1 METKVTALKLLKTPN
16 EESIPTKNR
25 VAISLITG
33 EIVLY
38 DFNLRQLQSIS
49 IKPVNEEIIQLINL
63 SATEFLA
70 FTKEGSISIHN
81 NSTLAETKTGSIFN
95 LKSED
100 YIDLILIKSREFFL
114 FTLEKQKL
122 EFYSAS
128 SFKKTDSWDYFFE
141 RDLICCDKNKEGSK
155 IFVSDKSGFTVMFN
169 FLKHLDQSKE
179 NLVPCNR
186 SIYYF
191 TIIYI

>member
-1 METKVTALKLLKTPN
+1 MTLQ
-16 EESIPTKNR
+16 ES
-25 VAISLITG
+25 
-33 EIVLY
+33 
-38 DFNLRQLQSIS
+38 
-49 IKPVNEEIIQLINL
+49 
-63 SATEFLA
+63 
-70 FTKEGSISIHN
+70 
-81 NSTLAETKTGSIFN
+81 KTGSIFN

-128 SFKKTDSWDYFFE
+128 AFKKTDSWDYFFE

-169 FLKHLDQSKE
+169 FLKHLD
-179 NLVPCNR
+179 
-186 SIYYF
+186 
-191 TIIYI
+191 